1 MKSLILSRNGL
12 VILAMLLIFIFADGL
27 GAFEKASF
35 LLYDKIRMLGA
46 SPVSNVLVVAIDEHT
61 IANIGTYPILN
72 NTHLRLIGNLIS
84 AGVELVGYAGL
95 PSLNSVNV
103 SSGDTLASP
112 VMDGQQLGALASEI
126 RNKGLVV
133 AGIPFVALSNNDLT
147 RRALPAYLLQDSLSN
162 GHSIKLSSSRPVYP
176 LPESAGGPATH
187 YASILVDNDNGK
199 TVRSV
204 PLFVEAD
211 GQLIPSLALQMYLH
225 ARNLSLADV
234 NISTGNR
241 VTVAD
246 SPLASDQ
253 KLQMWPY
260 FYPASSYDSHLVE
273 VISYH
278 DVLHGAVAEGF
289 LDGKIVL
296 LGVTA
301 RGLTPA
307 VRTPVESSVPPVMVA
322 ANTLAS
328 MLGGKIVAIPA
339 WATPVQTVVLIMVA
353 VLLLWLFTKNLT
365 ARIIVTVVFALI
377 LFVVQTLFML
387 ETSIWLDMYPPIF
400 LLLMGFIVTALM
412 ASRQMQT
419 EKPAVMSGE
428 VHRRVGLAAQKRRE
442 LDAAFESF
450 RKCPLD
456 NSIMV
461 LLFYLAQDFE
471 NERRYDRAVAV
482 YQYMESYN
490 PHFTDLQD
498 RLEKA
503 RMMEDTVTIDHSK
516 IIPDVSTPIT
526 SIDPGEDSEDE
537 IAGKRMLGRYE
548 VEKEIGK
555 GAMGMVYQGRDP
567 KINRTVAIKTLNLK
581 REFDEDE
588 QENVLGRFFHEAEAA
603 GRLHHPHIVTI
614 YDAGE
619 HDELA
624 YIAMEFLTGSD
635 LRVYTKKG
643 TLLPPLTVVKMG
655 MKLADALA
663 YAHGRDIIHRD
674 IKAANVMY
682 DPGTGQLKI
691 TDFGIARLTDSRRTK
706 TGMVLGTPSS
716 MSPEQLRGKKLD
728 GRTDLY
734 SLGVLMFQLL
744 SGRLPYKAESLTQL
758 MYKITNKPPPDLF
771 VLRPD
776 LKENG
781 ACIREIISKL
791 LQKDADNR
799 YQDGKKLARDLLACA
814 KKMSGKK

>member
-35 LLYDKIRMLGA
+35 SLYDKIRMLGA
-46 SPVSNVLVVAIDEHT
+46 SPVSTVLVVAIDEHT
-61 IANIGTYPILN
+61 IANIDTYPILN

-112 VMDGQQLGALASEI
+112 IMDGQQLGALASEI

-133 AGIPFVALSNNDLT
+133 AGIPFVALSKNDPT
-147 RRALPAYLLQDSLSN
+147 QRALPAYLLQNSLSN
-162 GHSIKLSSSRPVYP
+162 GHSIKLSSARPAYP
-176 LPESAGGPATH
+176 MPESAGGPASH

-204 PLFVEAD
+204 PLFVEA
-211 GQLIPSLALQMYLH
+211 GGRLIPSLALQMYLH

-234 NISTGNR
+234 NISTANR

-253 KLQMWPY
+253 KLQVWPY
-260 FYPASSYDSHLVE
+260 FYPASSYDNHLVE

-296 LGVTA
+296 LGATA

-339 WATPVQTVVLIMVA
+339 WAKPVQTVVLIMVA
-353 VLLLWLFTKNLT
+353 VLLLWLFTQNLT
-365 ARIIVTVVFALI
+365 ARIIVTAVFALV
-377 LFVVQTLFML
+377 LFVIQALFML

-400 LLLMGFIVTALM
+400 LLLMGFIVTALIG
-412 ASRQMQT
+412 SRLVQT

-450 RKCPLD
+450 RKCPID

-471 NERRYDRAVAV
+471 NEGRYDRAVAV

-490 PHFTDLQD
+490 PHYTDLQD

-503 RMMEDTVTIDHSK
+503 RMMEDTVTIDHSN
-516 IIPDVSTPIT
+516 IIPDVSTAIT
-526 SIDPGEDSEDE
+526 SIDQGEDSEDE

-663 YAHGRDIIHRD
+663 YAHARDIIHRD

-744 SGRLPYKAESLTQL
+744 SGRLPYKAESLTRL

-781 ACIREIISKL
+781 ACVREIISKL